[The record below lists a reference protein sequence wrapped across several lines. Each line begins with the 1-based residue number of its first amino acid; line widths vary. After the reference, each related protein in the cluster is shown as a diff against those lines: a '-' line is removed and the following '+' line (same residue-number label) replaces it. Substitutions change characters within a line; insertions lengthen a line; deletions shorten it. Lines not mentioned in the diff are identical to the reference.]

1 MNKYRHEY
9 KYLIDSKEMAVLNI
23 RAAGILQRDSHA
35 GSEGSYFIQS
45 LYFDDMKNSCYREN
59 EAGTDPRSKFRIRYY
74 NRNTESL
81 KLEKKSK
88 IRGMT
93 RKESCSITR
102 EECELFMGGGVPEIS
117 PEFSREKQ
125 MLFGEMKVRGLMPKV
140 IVAYDRIPFVASA
153 GNVRVTLDSNL
164 VSSGEVENFLLEK
177 GCIGRC
183 FPGETVF

>member
-45 LYFDDMKNSCYREN
+45 LYFDDMKNSCDSEN

-102 EECELFMGGGVPEIS
+102 EE
-117 PEFSREKQ
+117 
-125 MLFGEMKVRGLMPKV
+125 
-140 IVAYDRIPFVASA
+140 
-153 GNVRVTLDSNL
+153 
-164 VSSGEVENFLLEK
+164 
-177 GCIGRC
+177 
-183 FPGETVF
+183 